1 MTYFPLTFDYAF
13 RAFGWT
19 YQWDVENGLRIDSS
33 TAKALPDTAVNT
45 GNERL
50 DGILELVN
58 AFYKESRAY
67 AGELKDK
74 RTGAVETFTAQTRV
88 SDELDF
94 FRVHLTAAPFVFHS
108 QLNGLDAGYLDR
120 DLTALEPQMVISGV
134 PSAPLP
140 TQGPDGPYT
149 GPYRDPDSVKEET
162 VYLGWCFATCQFAG
176 QRARMVRANEAVFSN
191 PGEEPT
197 VVTVPVDFTYEGFS
211 SYQLTITCNS
221 RYGDMI
227 SLAFETEN
235 YVMTMSASV
244 M

>member
-1 MTYFPLTFDYAF
+1 M
-13 RAFGWT
+13 
-19 YQWDVENGLRIDSS
+19 
-33 TAKALPDTAVNT
+33 
-45 GNERL
+45 
-50 DGILELVN
+50 
-58 AFYKESRAY
+58 
-67 AGELKDK
+67 
-74 RTGAVETFTAQTRV
+74 
-88 SDELDF
+88 
-94 FRVHLTAAPFVFHS
+94 
-108 QLNGLDAGYLDR
+108 
-120 DLTALEPQMVISGV
+120 
-134 PSAPLP
+134 
-140 TQGPDGPYT
+140 
-149 GPYRDPDSVKEET
+149 
-162 VYLGWCFATCQFAG
+162 YLGWCFATCQFAG